1 MKRNKLTI
9 ATRGSALALW
19 QSSHIKSRLEH
30 LHPGLHV
37 DVQVVKTLGDKI
49 LDSPLSKIG
58 DKGLFTKEIEQ
69 VLLQKKA
76 DLAVHSLKDLPTVL
90 PEGLDIAAITERE
103 DLRDVFVARK
113 NSEIESLARLPAN
126 ATIATGSLRRRCQ
139 LLRYRGDLTIVD
151 VRGNLTTRLKK
162 LDESDWHGMI
172 LAKAGLTRL
181 GWENRI
187 SEILP
192 FDVMLPAVG
201 QGALAVEARTDD
213 QWIRELVG
221 PLHHENTF
229 HAVRGERALL
239 QALEGG
245 CQIPIGAHGRIEGG
259 VFYLEAFIGS
269 LDGKRVVRGM
279 LHGKP
284 GQSETLGLN
293 LATLLLSQG
302 GKPILEEIRAR
313 PDSAPTPGEA

>member
-1 MKRNKLTI
+1 MRRNKLTI

-19 QSSHIKSRLEH
+19 QSSHVKSRLEV
-30 LHPGLHV
+30 LHPGLPV
-37 DVQVVKTLGDKI
+37 ELQVVKTLGDKM

-69 VLLQKKA
+69 VLLEKHA

-103 DLRDVFVARK
+103 DLRDAFVARK
-113 NSEIESLARLPAN
+113 GSEIQSLAGLPKK

-139 LLRYRGDLTIVD
+139 LLRYRSDLTIVD

-181 GWENRI
+181 GWADRI

-192 FDVMLPAVG
+192 FNVMLPAVG
-201 QGALAVEARTDD
+201 QGALAVEARADD
-213 QWIRELVG
+213 QWIRELVA
-221 PLHHENTF
+221 PLHHEPTF
-229 HAVRGERALL
+229 RAIRGERALL
-239 QALEGG
+239 RALEGG
-245 CQIPIGAHGRIEGG
+245 CQIPIGAHGRIEEG
-259 VFYLEAFIGS
+259 VFYLDAFVGS
-269 LDGKRVVRGM
+269 LDGKRIVRGM

-284 GQSETLGLN
+284 EQSETLGLD
-293 LATLLLSQG
+293 LATVLLNQG
-302 GKPILEEIRAR
+302 GKLILEEIRASGK
-313 PDSAPTPGEA
+313 SAIAPGVA